1 MKLKLLS
8 VLSLVVFSQAFAQS
22 DKFYATTDSEYAKAL
37 QKQFPDEV
45 DIISSTDNSSA
56 VFLTRNAAEFLHHNV
71 ITHGPGYVYKSSR
84 EEALSAINKSKRSNK
99 VLNFTIDQ
107 DAIVISAIAKVSA
120 DNIKNHIQVLE
131 NYGTRHHTTAKAKTA
146 VQDLRTK
153 WQNMITASGRTDV
166 SVRVINHFGTSM
178 PSLILTINGTSSPNE
193 YVIVGGHMDSI
204 ITNSSNVN
212 NAPGADDDAS
222 GIATISEMIRVLLE
236 INYKPSKTVEF
247 MAYAAEEIGLVGSSE
262 IAQDYAL
269 NNKNVVSYVQFDM
282 TNYKGSSKDIYLTT
296 DPYNSNDLNLFL
308 IELMEHY
315 NKTGTHAFTYGNTIC
330 NYGCSD
336 HFSWADNGYDAAFP
350 FEASFSQYNPN
361 IHTVNDKLSNM
372 GNNANHSA
380 KFAKLGLEFIIE
392 TAKGDVLAVSES
404 SGSSVEITVKDKS
417 LNYKIGKEMLESV
430 SIIDASGKQ
439 LLESRNLL
447 SLGKIDLNKISTV
460 FYLAVFK
467 TKSGKVMT
475 KKFILD

>member
-8 VLSLVVFSQAFAQS
+8 ILSLVLFNQAFAQS
-22 DKFYATTDSEYAKAL
+22 NKFYATTDSKNAEELKN
-37 QKQFPDEV
+37 KFPDDVEIV
-45 DIISSTDNSSA
+45 ANNDNSSA
-56 VFLTRNAAEFLHHNV
+56 VYLTKKAAEFLHHNV
-71 ITHGPGYVYKSSR
+71 ITHGPGYVYKSSQ
-84 EEALSAINKSKRSNK
+84 EEAISAINKSKRENK
-99 VLNFTIDQ
+99 ILSFTIDQ
-107 DAIVISAIAKVSA
+107 DAVVTSAIAKVNA
-120 DNIKNHIQVLE
+120 DNIKTHIQTLE

-153 WQNMITASGRTDV
+153 WQNWITASGRTDV
-166 SVRVINHFGTSM
+166 SVRIVNHVGTTM
-178 PSLILTINGTSSPNE
+178 PSLILTINGAISPND

-204 ITNSSNVN
+204 TNNVN

-222 GIATISEMIRVLLE
+222 GIATISEMIRVLLD
-236 INYKPSKTVEF
+236 INYRPSKTVEF

-262 IAQDYAL
+262 IAQDYAI
-269 NNKNVVSYVQFDM
+269 NNKNVVSFVQFDM
-282 TNYKGSSKDIYLTT
+282 TNYKGSSKDVYLTT

-315 NKTGTHAFTYGNTIC
+315 NKTGAHAFTYGNTIC

-361 IHTVNDKLSNM
+361 IHTTADKLSNM
-372 GNNANHSA
+372 GNSAAHAA

-392 TAKGDVLAVSES
+392 TAKGSVLAVSES
-404 SGSSVEITVKDKS
+404 GNSSVNVFVKDKF
-417 LNYKIGKEMLESV
+417 LNYQLGKEHIGSVVIVDTSGRQLVESKNIL
-430 SIIDASGKQ
+430 SI
-439 LLESRNLL
+439 
-447 SLGKIDLNKISTV
+447 GKIDLNPLNTG

-467 TKSGKVMT
+467 TQSGKVIT
-475 KKFILD
+475 KKFILE

>member
-8 VLSLVVFSQAFAQS
+8 IFSLVLFNQAFAQLG
-22 DKFYATTDSEYAKAL
+22 KFYATTDSENAKEL
-37 QKQFPDEV
+37 KEKFPEEIEIV
-45 DIISSTDNSSA
+45 GAAGNQSA
-56 VFLTRNAAEFLHHNV
+56 VFLTKKAAEFLHHNV

-84 EEALSAINKSKRSNK
+84 EQALSAINKVKKTNR
-99 VLNFTIDQ
+99 VLSFTIDQ
-107 DAIVISAIAKVSA
+107 DAVVTSAIAKVNA
-120 DNIKNHIQVLE
+120 DNIKNHIQTLE
-131 NYGTRHHTTAKAKTA
+131 NYGTRHHTTVKAQTA
-146 VQDLRTK
+146 IQDLKTK
-153 WQNMITASGRTDV
+153 WQALITASGRTDV
-166 SVRVINHFGTSM
+166 SVRIVNHSGTPM
-178 PSLILTINGTSSPNE
+178 PSLVLTINGASSPND

-204 ITNSSNVN
+204 TNNVN

-222 GIATISEMIRVLLE
+222 GIATISEMIRVLLD
-236 INYKPSKTVEF
+236 INYRPSKTVEF

-269 NNKNVVSYVQFDM
+269 NNKNVISFVQFDM
-282 TNYKGSSKDIYLTT
+282 TNYKGSTKDVYLTT
-296 DPYNSNDLNLFL
+296 DSYNSNDLNLFL

-372 GNNANHSA
+372 GNSATHAA

-392 TAKGDVLAVSES
+392 AAKGSVLNVSDITNQ
-404 SGSSVEITVKDKS
+404 SVNIFVKDKF
-417 LNYKIGKEMLESV
+417 LNYQLEKETVESV
-430 SIIDASGKQ
+430 VIVDTSGRQ
-439 LLESRNLL
+439 LLESKNLL
-447 SLGKIDLNKISTV
+447 SFGKIDLNKINNG

-467 TKSGKVMT
+467 TKSGKIVT
-475 KKFILD
+475 KKFILE